1 MFILP
6 SGTAGDFWAD
16 VLICLLLRNAR
27 APRRV
32 EQAREQGGR
41 QPYADDGRDHRWVL
55 SCWSRT
61 PVRMWRGIIPVHA
74 DLGVADRS
82 GQIAERE
89 LHSGRSH

>member
-41 QPYADDGRDHRWVL
+41 QPYADDGH
-55 SCWSRT
+55 WSRT